1 MCWKL
6 LGIIYS
12 PCAGSG
18 FLKSAQGCVHMGD
31 GDAWLPSG
39 YQRWSTAPGNE
50 APQVGASKASL
61 LPQEKDLGWEQGQ
74 GPESLVSWL
83 QRWRGEMGGR
93 GRQGN
98 TSEHTVTALEE
109 TKGFLS
115 CLPCPKAQPALTKLL
130 LTDACLTLSVVS
142 TAPSLYFPC
151 SDLFQTFPLLR
162 VEPNLYLKS
171 LLLQCRSTASWAHW
185 RKKSFLWSS
194 LQHLMNLKTTY
205 IYIHCSLLSFPLR
218 CPKESTGTRQRT
230 ALYSS

>member
-31 GDAWLPSG
+31 GEAWLPSG
-39 YQRWSTAPGNE
+39 YQRWSTAPGKE
-50 APQVGASKASL
+50 PPQVGASKASL

-74 GPESLVSWL
+74 GPEPLVRWL

-98 TSEHTVTALEE
+98 TSEHTVTGLEE

-151 SDLFQTFPLLR
+151 SDLFQAFPLLR
-162 VEPNLYLKS
+162 VKPNLYLKS
-171 LLLQCRSTASWAHW
+171 LLLQCRSTSSWASCFSFLEK
-185 RKKSFLWSS
+185 KKSFLWSS

-205 IYIHCSLLSFPLR
+205 IYPLQPSVFSFEVP
-218 CPKESTGTRQRT
+218 QREHWD
-230 ALYSS
+230 